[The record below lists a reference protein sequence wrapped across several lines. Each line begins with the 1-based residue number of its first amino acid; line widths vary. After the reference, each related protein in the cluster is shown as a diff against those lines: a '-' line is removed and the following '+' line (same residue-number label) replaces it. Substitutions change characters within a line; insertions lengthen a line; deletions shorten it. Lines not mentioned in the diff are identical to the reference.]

1 MRADIKS
8 SLNVIESKLLEKKE
22 LLKKFLIIETKI
34 SEILKHDREDDI
46 LVLISDETDVLAILN
61 LVEYDIFSEKDY
73 IYSKTGKRFEE
84 ITGKGFSQFAEF
96 EKKIKIISSE
106 SKEIINKLAQLKK
119 KNMEMMQSKSKD
131 LKKQVRELELMNNLN
146 IIAPEDLQQL

>member
-46 LVLISDETDVLAILN
+46 LTLISDETDVLEILN
-61 LVEYDIFSEKDY
+61 LAEYDISSEKDY
-73 IYSKTGKRFEE
+73 IYNKTGKRFEE
-84 ITGKGFSQFAEF
+84 ITGKEFSQFAEF

-106 SKEIINKLAQLKK
+106 SGEIINKLAQLKK
-119 KNMEMMQSKSKD
+119 KNMEMMQTKSKD
-131 LKKQVRELELMNNLN
+131 LKKQVRELELMNNLS
-146 IIAPEDLQQL
+146 IITPEDLQQP

>member
-34 SEILKHDREDDI
+34 SEILRHDREDDI
-46 LVLISDETDVLAILN
+46 LTLISDETDLLEILN
-61 LVEYDIFSEKDY
+61 IVEYNISREKDY
-73 IYSKTGKRFEE
+73 IYNKTGKRFEE
-84 ITGKGFSQFAEF
+84 ITGKNFHQFKEF

-106 SKEIINKLAQLKK
+106 LTEIISELNRIKT
-119 KNMEMMQSKSKD
+119 KNMDMMKIKSKD
-131 LKKQVRELELMNNLN
+131 LIKQVRELELMNSLN
-146 IIAPEDLQQL
+146 IITPRELQQP

>member
-46 LVLISDETDVLAILN
+46 LALISDETDVLAILN
-61 LVEYDIFSEKDY
+61 LVEYDISSEKDY
-73 IYSKTGKRFEE
+73 IYNKTGKRFEE

>member
-1 MRADIKS
+1 MRVDIKA
-8 SLNVIESKLLEKKE
+8 SLDVIESKLLEKKE
-22 LLKKFLIIETKI
+22 LLKNFLIIETKI
-34 SEILKHDREDDI
+34 SEILRHDREDDV
-46 LVLISDETDVLAILN
+46 LTLISDETDVLEILN

-84 ITGKGFSQFAEF
+84 ITGKNFPQFAEF

-106 SKEIINKLAQLKK
+106 SKEIISQLNQLKAENMK
-119 KNMEMMQSKSKD
+119 KMETKSED

-146 IIAPEDLQQL
+146 IITPKDLQQL